1 VTTEE
6 HIQKFNDPEGTNYR
20 ERNKQTH
27 HHKHRLGCK
36 MKYVKLKR
44 QVYTT
49 PKISQIFAMR
59 EQRKMFKSK
68 ENLIL
73 NFKPDINHKVLVA
86 EKQ

>member
-1 VTTEE
+1 VASLNVNRLQKRVTTEE

-27 HHKHRLGCK
+27 HHKHNLCCK

-49 PKISQIFAMR
+49 SKIPQTRTQIK
-59 EQRKMFKSK
+59 RKLYF
-68 ENLIL
+68 
-73 NFKPDINHKVLVA
+73 
-86 EKQ
+86 